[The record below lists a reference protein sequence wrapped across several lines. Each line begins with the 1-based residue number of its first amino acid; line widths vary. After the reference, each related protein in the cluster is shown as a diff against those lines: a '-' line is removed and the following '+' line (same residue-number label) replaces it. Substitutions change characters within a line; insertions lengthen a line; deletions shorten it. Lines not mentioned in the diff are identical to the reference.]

1 MIKRSVQING
11 HPTSLSLEAAFWD
24 ELRRQADMRG
34 QSLAGLIA
42 EIDASRMEAGQ
53 IEHGLSRAVRLWVF
67 HQVQAER
74 DALKPQTEK

>member
-24 ELRRQADMRG
+24 ELRVQAQKRG

-42 EIDASRMEAGQ
+42 EIDGARLQAGE

-67 HQVQAER
+67 DVVLRER
-74 DALKPQTEK
+74 DALKASTDR